1 MLDIPL
7 NEPNALLFKDGMEPI
22 AGRGP
27 SLLIKLIGSSGL
39 LVLLLLGEDRAAG
52 GGAGFCLRILLRRR

>member
-39 LVLLLLGEDRAAG
+39 LVLLLLGEDRAG
-52 GGAGFCLRILLRRR
+52 GGAGFCLRSLLRRR